1 MLLLLTPRVYKL
13 FFMKSIKIVF
23 NKLSILAFASCL
35 FIFAGCSKGGDSPTP
50 PTTVVVAE
58 ADLVFKVDIAGS
70 EVNYTTIY
78 SVVGTT
84 LLMNTNITTTLP
96 KDGVTIDVTVKKKL
110 DNSVVFS
117 SNISSSAA
125 SNPVTITGLTSGV
138 LCVATITVTSKSKAS
153 NTAFK
158 TFELASK

>member
-1 MLLLLTPRVYKL
+1 MISK
-13 FFMKSIKIVF
+13 KIVF

-35 FIFAGCSKGGDSPTP
+35 FLFAGCSKGGDSPTP
-50 PTTVVVAE
+50 TPPTPPPVVVAE

-70 EVNYTTIY
+70 EVNYTTVY

-84 LLMNTNITTTLP
+84 LLMNTNITSTLP

-110 DNSVVFS
+110 DNTVVFS

-138 LCVATITVTSKSKAS
+138 LCFATITVTSKSKAT
-153 NTAFK
+153 NTALK

>member
-1 MLLLLTPRVYKL
+1 
-13 FFMKSIKIVF
+13 MKSKKIVF

-35 FIFAGCSKGGDSPTP
+35 FLFAGCSKGGDSPTP
-50 PTTVVVAE
+50 TPPTPPPVVVAE
-58 ADLVFKVDIAGS
+58 SDIVFKVDVAGA
-70 EVNYTTIY
+70 EVNYTTVY

-84 LLMNTNITTTLP
+84 LLINTNITSTLP

-138 LCVATITVTSKSKAS
+138 LCAATITVTSKSKAS